1 MTGEKKETVVSEV
14 GDGVFSS
21 LEMESF
27 QRRVFEGSVEGS
39 KVTET
44 RSLREEGLQ
53 RRGKLSV
60 WSWRSLKQEFSEK
73 MKDS

>member
-14 GDGVFSS
+14 DGVFSS

-27 QRRVFEGSVEGS
+27 QGRVFEGSFEGS

-44 RSLREEGLQ
+44 RSLRKEGLQ
-53 RRGKLSV
+53 RGGKLSV